1 MIQAFDGLVRQLLT
15 ESEARIE
22 HHRKTLLDALG
33 ANASVVCDVVPS
45 LRHVLGETPPAPTL
59 GPIEAQNRLNLCF
72 SKLVAAF
79 ARSSHPLAL
88 FLDDV
93 QWIDPASLGLL
104 RTLLADDTLEA
115 FFFCGAYRDNEVSPG
130 HSLLRALG
138 RQIAWPTLRLE
149 SGIAVGDEDL
159 DEQRMDLVYS
169 ARVGRR
175 RLLIYL
181 LAEHQSKVDPWMAF
195 RLLCYLVAIWK
206 GYRAQHPRAKKLP
219 AILPIVVHHSPTG
232 WTAPVAFE
240 ELLDVDTELL
250 DALGPHVPRF
260 RFLLDDL
267 SSQTDG
273 DLRARTQMTAGGR
286 VAILSLKHGRDQVAV
301 RIRVLS
307 PDGRAPAARDVLAS
321 VLRYI
326 LETSRTEPATLRELL
341 ARQVGREA
349 AEEIM
354 TTAEMLRR
362 EGEARGEV
370 RGKRGALLLQLRQR
384 FGRLSAAAVARID
397 NASAAELDVWF
408 SRVLT
413 ASSLDDV
420 LSVSVAGPPN
430 KAMQPTRAQ
439 PRSARQRTRG

>member
-1 MIQAFDGLVRQLLT
+1 MVAAVT
-15 ESEARIE
+15 TTP
-22 HHRKTLLDALG
+22 HDALFK
-33 ANASVVCDVVPS
+33 AAFTK
-45 LRHVLGETPPAPTL
+45 LRH
-59 GPIEAQNRLNLCF
+59 
-72 SKLVAAF
+72 
-79 ARSSHPLAL
+79 AR
-88 FLDDV
+88 
-93 QWIDPASLGLL
+93 GLL
-104 RTLLADDTLEA
+104 QALVPEALE
-115 FFFCGAYRDNEVSPG
+115 
-130 HSLLRALG
+130 
-138 RQIAWPTLRLE
+138 RQIAWPTLRIE

-169 ARVGRR
+169 VRAGKRRV
-175 RLLIYL
+175 LLYV

-206 GYRAQHPRAKKLP
+206 GYRAQSPRAKSLP

-240 ELLDVDTELL
+240 DLLDADTELL
-250 DALGPHVPRF
+250 DAFGPYLPRF

-267 SSQTDG
+267 STQTDA

-286 VAILSLKHGRDQVAV
+286 VAILSLKHGRDQVAL

-326 LETSRTEPATLRELL
+326 LETSRAEPATLRELL
-341 ARQVGREA
+341 ARQVGRKA

-354 TTAEMLRR
+354 TTAELLRR
-362 EGEARGEV
+362 EGRDQGRQE
-370 RGKRGALLLQLRQR
+370 GKREALIVLLRQR
-384 FGRLSAAAVARID
+384 FGRLPAAAVSRVDKAI
-397 NASAAELDVWF
+397 AAELDVWF

-413 ASSLDDV
+413 ASSLEDV
-420 LSVSVAGPPN
+420 LEATTAGPPN

-439 PRSARQRTRG
+439 PRSARQRPRG